1 MSKVK
6 YYYDSETLSY
16 RKIEKKKGR
25 KLGIFLLSLVG
36 MLLSG
41 FLLLLVYLNLP
52 YVETPKEKELKRELA
67 NMEFQFELLNK
78 KMEQA
83 ENVLAEVA
91 ERDNNLY
98 RVYFEANPIPEE
110 QRKAGFGGVNRY
122 KIFEGFDNS
131 KLITESNKRLD
142 ILTRQ
147 IVVQSRSL
155 DEIANL
161 AEEKEELLAAIP
173 AIQPVK
179 NEDLTRMASGYG
191 YRTDP
196 FTKARKF
203 HYGMDFTA
211 PRGTPVYA
219 SGDGVV
225 TRADN
230 TASGYGNHIR
240 IDHGYGYES
249 LYAHL
254 YKYNVRSGQRVKRGD
269 LIGFVGSTGRSEAP
283 HLHYEIFKDN
293 ERINP
298 INFYYGNLSPEEF
311 ADMLEKSKQ
320 ENQSL
325 D

>member
-16 RKIEKKKGR
+16 RKIEHKKGR
-25 KLGIFLLSLVG
+25 KTGLFILSFMGV
-36 MLLSG
+36 LLSG
-41 FLLLLVYLNLP
+41 FLLMLLFLNLP
-52 YVETPKEKELKRELA
+52 NFETPKEKELNRELK
-67 NMEFQFELLNK
+67 NLEFQVKLLNK
-78 KMEQA
+78 KMNQA
-83 ENVLAEVA
+83 ETVLTEIA

-98 RVYFEANPIPEE
+98 RIYFEANPIPQE
-110 QRKAGFGGVNRY
+110 QRKAGFGGINRY
-122 KIFEGFDNS
+122 KDLEGFDNS
-131 KLITESNKRLD
+131 KLIISSNKRID
-142 ILTRQ
+142 ILTKQ
-147 IVVQSRSL
+147 IVVQSKSL
-155 DEIANL
+155 DEIAAL
-161 AEEKEELLAAIP
+161 ATEKEALLKSIP

-203 HYGMDFTA
+203 HFGMDFTA

-219 SGDGVV
+219 SGDGRVS
-225 TRADN
+225 RADN
-230 TASGYGNHIR
+230 RASGYGKHIR
-240 IDHGYGYES
+240 ITHGFGYMS

-254 YKYNVRSGQRVKRGD
+254 YKYNVKRGQRVKRGD

-283 HLHYEIFKDN
+283 HLHYEVFKDKK
-293 ERINP
+293 RINP
-298 INFYYGNLSPEEF
+298 INFYYGNLSPKEF
-311 ADMLEKSKQ
+311 ADILKKSIQ